1 MTATIEQLQ
10 AAIQRERAYQDSQWG
25 TVQEN
30 PHDLAGWLAIAG
42 EETEEAYQA
51 WIKKPGDK
59 AAKAELL
66 QAVAAGIAWLDSRQ
80 LAYIHHECARRSLIE
95 AIGVMRVHFVVAWER
110 IERLDYQAARNEFN
124 KAIDCGVSALLQH
137 GIVERGE
144 L

>member
-1 MTATIEQLQ
+1 MKATIKQLQ
-10 AAIQRERAYQDSQWG
+10 EAIARERAYQDAEWG

-51 WIKKPGDK
+51 WIRKPGDE

-66 QAVAAGIAWLDSRQ
+66 QAVAVGIAWLDSRK
-80 LAYIHHECARRSLIE
+80 LAYIYREYPRNSLIE
-95 AIGVMRVHFVVAWER
+95 AIGVMRAHFIVAWDR
-110 IERLDYQAARNEFN
+110 IKESDYRAANNEFQ
-124 KAIDCGVSALLQH
+124 KAIDCGVTALLEH
-137 GIVERGE
+137 DIVERGD